1 MPRHFGQINKK
12 IAFDVVCVQPQP
24 LKYAFFT
31 QQSCDFMSASQ
42 SLKQAMRRL
51 WMDHT
56 VYTRLY
62 ITSAFADLPDAQ
74 TVAGRLLRNQE
85 DIGNAIVPYYGKDA
99 GNKLT
104 DLLKQHIM
112 IATEVVAAAKS
123 GDQKKFGEADNK
135 WVANADDIAA
145 FLSAANPNW
154 PKKDAA
160 DLLHL
165 HLQLIKEFATA
176 RLSKN
181 YAEDIKK
188 LDEYFTEGMLI
199 ADTLSEGVIKQF
211 PNKF

>member
-1 MPRHFGQINKK
+1 MLLSVYTHILLNSRS
-12 IAFDVVCVQPQP
+12 FD
-24 LKYAFFT
+24 LLLGN
-31 QQSCDFMSASQ
+31 FMSANI
-42 SLKQAMRRL
+42 SLKLAMRRL

-62 ITSAFADLPDAQ
+62 IVSAFADLADAQ
-74 TVAGRLLRNQE
+74 AVAGRLLRNQE

-99 GNKLT
+99 GSKLT

-112 IATEVVAAAKS
+112 IAVDVVAAAKS
-123 GDQKKFGEADNK
+123 GDQKKFAEADK
-135 WVANADDIAA
+135 RWIANADDIAG
-145 FLSAANPNW
+145 FLSSANPNW

-176 RLSKN
+176 RLGKN
-181 YAEDIKK
+181 YDEDVKK

>member
-1 MPRHFGQINKK
+1 
-12 IAFDVVCVQPQP
+12 
-24 LKYAFFT
+24 
-31 QQSCDFMSASQ
+31 MSASI
-42 SLKQAMRRL
+42 SLRQAMRRL

-62 ITSAFADLPDAQ
+62 IVSAVAEIPDAE
-74 TVAGRLLRNQE
+74 TIAGRLLRNQE

-99 GNKLT
+99 GKKLT
-104 DLLKQHIM
+104 ELLKQHII
-112 IATEVVAAAKS
+112 IAVDVVAAAKS
-123 GDQKKFGEADNK
+123 GNQKKFAESDKK
-135 WVANADDIAA
+135 WIANADDIAA
-145 FLSAANPNW
+145 FLSSANPNW

-165 HLQLIKEFATA
+165 HLKLIKEFATA
-176 RLSKN
+176 RLNKN
-181 YAEDIKK
+181 YAEDVRK

>member
-1 MPRHFGQINKK
+1 MLRV
-12 IAFDVVCVQPQP
+12 D
-24 LKYAFFT
+24 L
-31 QQSCDFMSASQ
+31 MSASI
-42 SLKQAMRRL
+42 SLRQAMRRL

-62 ITSAFADLPDAQ
+62 ITSAFAELPDAQ

-99 GNKLT
+99 GKKLT
-104 DLLKQHIM
+104 ELLKEHIT
-112 IATEVVAAAKS
+112 IAVDVVAAAKS
-123 GDQKKFGEADNK
+123 GDQKKFAESDKK
-135 WVANADDIAA
+135 WIANADDIAS
-145 FLSAANPNW
+145 FLSSANPNW
-154 PKKDAA
+154 PTKDAA

-165 HLQLIKEFATA
+165 HLQLIREFATA
-176 RLSKN
+176 RLGKN

-211 PNKF
+211 PKKF

>member
-1 MPRHFGQINKK
+1 
-12 IAFDVVCVQPQP
+12 
-24 LKYAFFT
+24 
-31 QQSCDFMSASQ
+31 MSAST

-62 ITSAFADLPDAQ
+62 IVSATADLPDAQ
-74 TVAGRLLRNQE
+74 AVAGRLLRNQA
-85 DIGNAIVPYYGKDA
+85 DIGSAIVPYYGKGA
-99 GNKLT
+99 GAKLT
-104 DLLKQHIM
+104 ELLKEHIV
-112 IATEVVAAAKS
+112 IAVDVVAAAKA
-123 GDQKKFGEADNK
+123 GDQKKFAEADK
-135 WVANADDIAA
+135 RWIANADDIAV
-145 FLSAANPNW
+145 FLSSANPNW

-176 RLSKN
+176 RLGKN
-181 YAEDIKK
+181 YDEDIKK

>member
-1 MPRHFGQINKK
+1 
-12 IAFDVVCVQPQP
+12 
-24 LKYAFFT
+24 
-31 QQSCDFMSASQ
+31 MSASI
-42 SLKQAMRRL
+42 SLKLAMRRL

-62 ITSAFADLPDAQ
+62 IVSAFGDLPDAKA
-74 TVAGRLLRNQE
+74 VAGRLLRNQE
-85 DIGNAIVPYYGKDA
+85 DIGNAIVPFYGKDA
-99 GNKLT
+99 GSKLA

-112 IATEVVAAAKS
+112 VAVDVVAAAKS
-123 GDQKKFGEADNK
+123 GDKKKFAEADK
-135 WVANADDIAA
+135 RWIANADEIAA
-145 FLSAANPNW
+145 FLSSANPNW
-154 PKKDAA
+154 PKKDVA

-176 RLSKN
+176 RLGKK
-181 YAEDIKK
+181 YEEDVKK

>member
-1 MPRHFGQINKK
+1 
-12 IAFDVVCVQPQP
+12 
-24 LKYAFFT
+24 
-31 QQSCDFMSASQ
+31 MSASI
-42 SLKQAMRRL
+42 SLRQAMRRL

-62 ITSAFADLPDAQ
+62 IVSAFADIPDAQ
-74 TVAGRLLRNQE
+74 AVAGRLLRNQE

-104 DLLKQHIM
+104 DLLKQHILV
-112 IATEVVAAAKS
+112 ATEVVAAAKS
-123 GDQKKFGEADNK
+123 GDQKKLGESYNK
-135 WVANADDIAA
+135 WVANADDIAG
-145 FLSAANPNW
+145 FLSSANPNW

-165 HLQLIKEFATA
+165 HLQLIKEFVVA
-176 RLSKN
+176 RLGKN
-181 YAEDIKK
+181 YPEDIKK

>member
-1 MPRHFGQINKK
+1 
-12 IAFDVVCVQPQP
+12 
-24 LKYAFFT
+24 
-31 QQSCDFMSASQ
+31 MSASQ

-123 GDQKKFGEADNK
+123 GDQKKFAESDKK
-135 WVANADDIAA
+135 WIANADDIAA
-145 FLSAANPNW
+145 FLS
-154 PKKDAA
+154 
-160 DLLHL
+160 
-165 HLQLIKEFATA
+165 F
-176 RLSKN
+176 S
-181 YAEDIKK
+181 
-188 LDEYFTEGMLI
+188 
-199 ADTLSEGVIKQF
+199 
-211 PNKF
+211 

>member
-1 MPRHFGQINKK
+1 
-12 IAFDVVCVQPQP
+12 
-24 LKYAFFT
+24 
-31 QQSCDFMSASQ
+31 MSASQ

-62 ITSAFADLPDAQ
+62 IVSAFADLPDAQ
-74 TVAGRLLRNQE
+74 TVAGRLLQNQE
-85 DIGNAIVPYYGKDA
+85 DIGNAIVPFYGKDA
-99 GNKLT
+99 GTKLT

-112 IATEVVAAAKS
+112 VATEVVAAAKS
-123 GDQKKFGEADNK
+123 GDQKKFAEADKK
-135 WVANADDIAA
+135 WIANADDIAA
-145 FLSAANPNW
+145 FLSGANPNW

-176 RLSKN
+176 RLAKN

>member
-1 MPRHFGQINKK
+1 
-12 IAFDVVCVQPQP
+12 
-24 LKYAFFT
+24 
-31 QQSCDFMSASQ
+31 
-42 SLKQAMRRL
+42 
-51 WMDHT
+51 MDHT

-62 ITSAFADLPDAQ
+62 IVSTFADLPDAQ

-104 DLLKQHIM
+104 ELLKQHIV
-112 IATEVVAAAKS
+112 IAVDVVAAAKS
-123 GDQKKFGEADNK
+123 GDKNKFAEADK
-135 WVANADDIAA
+135 RWIANADDIAA
-145 FLSAANPNW
+145 FLSSANPNW

-165 HLQLIKEFATA
+165 HLQLIREFATA
-176 RLSKN
+176 RLGKN

-211 PNKF
+211 PKKF

>member
-1 MPRHFGQINKK
+1 
-12 IAFDVVCVQPQP
+12 
-24 LKYAFFT
+24 
-31 QQSCDFMSASQ
+31 MSASQ
-42 SLKQAMRRL
+42 NLKQAMRRL

-62 ITSAFADLPDAQ
+62 IVSAFADLPDAQ

-104 DLLKQHIM
+104 ELLKQHIM

-123 GDQKKFGEADNK
+123 GDQKKLVESDKK

-145 FLSAANPNW
+145 FLASANPNW
-154 PKKDAA
+154 PEKAAA

-165 HLQLIKEFATA
+165 HLKLIEEFAIA
-176 RLSKN
+176 RLAKN
-181 YAEDIKK
+181 FDEDIKK

-211 PNKF
+211 SNKF

>member
-1 MPRHFGQINKK
+1 
-12 IAFDVVCVQPQP
+12 
-24 LKYAFFT
+24 
-31 QQSCDFMSASQ
+31 MSASQ

-62 ITSAFADLPDAQ
+62 ITSAFAELPDAQ
-74 TVAGRLLRNQE
+74 AVAGRLLRNQE
-85 DIGNAIVPYYGKDA
+85 DIGNAIVPFYGKEA
-99 GNKLT
+99 GTKLT

-112 IATEVVAAAKS
+112 IATEVVATAKS
-123 GDQKKFGEADNK
+123 GDQKKFGEADKK
-135 WVANADDIAA
+135 WIANADDIAA

-176 RLSKN
+176 RLAKN
-181 YAEDIKK
+181 FTEDIKK

>member
-1 MPRHFGQINKK
+1 MHSHN
-12 IAFDVVCVQPQP
+12 P
-24 LKYAFFT
+24 LNTACLLKDT
-31 QQSCDFMSASQ
+31 RDIMSAST
-42 SLKQAMRRL
+42 SLKLAMRRL

-74 TVAGRLLRNQE
+74 AVAGRLLRNQA
-85 DIGNAIVPYYGKDA
+85 DIGSAIVPYYGKDA

-104 DLLKQHIM
+104 ELLKEHIM
-112 IATEVVAAAKS
+112 IAVDVVAAAKS
-123 GDQKKFGEADNK
+123 GDQKKFADADK
-135 WVANADDIAA
+135 RWIANADDIAA
-145 FLSAANPNW
+145 FLSSANPNW

-165 HLQLIKEFATA
+165 HLQLIREFATA
-176 RLSKN
+176 RLNKN
-181 YAEDIKK
+181 YEEDIKK

-211 PNKF
+211 PKKF

>member
-1 MPRHFGQINKK
+1 
-12 IAFDVVCVQPQP
+12 
-24 LKYAFFT
+24 
-31 QQSCDFMSASQ
+31 MSASI
-42 SLKQAMRRL
+42 SLKLAMRRL

-62 ITSAFADLPDAQ
+62 IVSAFADLPDASV
-74 TVAGRLLRNQE
+74 VAGRLLRNQE
-85 DIGNAIVPYYGKDA
+85 DIGNAIVPYYGKEA
-99 GNKLT
+99 GAKLT

-112 IATEVVAAAKS
+112 IATEVVAAAKT
-123 GDQKKFGEADNK
+123 GDSNKLTSSYTK
-135 WVANADDIAA
+135 WVGNADDIAA
-145 FLSAANPNW
+145 FLGSANPNW

-165 HLQLIKEFATA
+165 HLQLIKEFVTA

-181 YAEDIKK
+181 YEEDVKK

>member
-1 MPRHFGQINKK
+1 
-12 IAFDVVCVQPQP
+12 
-24 LKYAFFT
+24 
-31 QQSCDFMSASQ
+31 MSANT
-42 SLKQAMRRL
+42 SLRQAMRRL

-62 ITSAFADLPDAQ
+62 IVSAFANLPDAQ

-85 DIGNAIVPYYGKDA
+85 DIGNAIVPYYGKAA
-99 GNKLT
+99 GAKLT
-104 DLLKQHIM
+104 ELLKEHIV
-112 IATEVVAAAKS
+112 IAVDVVAAAKS
-123 GDQKKFGEADNK
+123 GDQKKFAEVDKK
-135 WVANADDIAA
+135 WIANADDIAA
-145 FLSAANPNW
+145 FLSSANPNW

-165 HLQLIKEFATA
+165 HLQLIREFATA
-176 RLSKN
+176 RLGKN
-181 YAEDIKK
+181 YDEDIKK

>member
-1 MPRHFGQINKK
+1 MLFG
-12 IAFDVVCVQPQP
+12 
-24 LKYAFFT
+24 
-31 QQSCDFMSASQ
+31 DFMSASL
-42 SLKQAMRRL
+42 SLRQAMRRL

-62 ITSAFADLPDAQ
+62 IVSAFADLPDAQ
-74 TVAGRLLRNQE
+74 TLAGRLLRNQE
-85 DIGNAIVPYYGKDA
+85 DIGNAIVPFYGKDA
-99 GNKLT
+99 GTKLT
-104 DLLKQHIM
+104 GLLKEHII
-112 IATEVVAAAKS
+112 IAVDVVAAAKT
-123 GDQKKFGEADNK
+123 GNQKKFAESDKK
-135 WVANADDIAA
+135 WIANADDIAA
-145 FLSAANPNW
+145 FLSSANPNW

-165 HLQLIKEFATA
+165 HLQLIREFVTA
-176 RLSKN
+176 RLNKN

>member
-1 MPRHFGQINKK
+1 
-12 IAFDVVCVQPQP
+12 
-24 LKYAFFT
+24 
-31 QQSCDFMSASQ
+31 
-42 SLKQAMRRL
+42 
-51 WMDHT
+51 MDHT

-62 ITSAFADLPDAQ
+62 IVSAFADLPDAQ
-74 TVAGRLLRNQE
+74 AVAGRLLRNQE

-112 IATEVVAAAKS
+112 IAVDVVSAAKT
-123 GDQKKFGEADNK
+123 GDKNKFAEADKK

-145 FLSAANPNW
+145 FLSSANPNW

-165 HLQLIKEFATA
+165 HLQLIREFVTA
-176 RLSKN
+176 RIGKN
-181 YAEDIKK
+181 YTEELKK

-211 PNKF
+211 PDKF